1 MKRFHPTH
9 LLPEMRPSFKTP
21 NGAAY
26 QAEAQELLSRL
37 PDDSVDLVLTSPPYA
52 LHFKKEYGNV
62 DQDKYVDWMLGFAP
76 QIRRVLKNDGSFV
89 LNIGGSWTP
98 GQPTRSLCHFEI
110 ALRLVKEAGFFLA
123 QEFFWYNPAKLPV
136 PAEWVN
142 VRKIR
147 VKDSVECVWWLSKT
161 PYPRAN
167 NQSVLRPYS
176 ADMKRLLQ
184 RGYRATV
191 RPSGHVITEKFINR
205 GGSIPGNLLSMGNND
220 ATGHYLARCKAEGV
234 KPHPARFPPQL
245 PAFFVRLLCSDSSL
259 ILDPFAGS
267 CTTGEVAENMGKHWI
282 CCDLEPTYLRGAR
295 FRFEEPWDEDRRN
308 QVLGELLGY
317 ENGAPTRPE
326 AAQASLS
333 FTSK

>member
-1 MKRFHPTH
+1 MKRFRSAH
-9 LLPEMRPSFKTP
+9 LLPGLSPLFQTAK
-21 NGAAY
+21 GAAY
-26 QAEAQELLSRL
+26 QADAQELLGKL
-37 PDDSVDLVLTSPPYA
+37 PDDSIDLVLTSPPYA

-62 DQDKYVDWMLGFAP
+62 NQDKYVNWLLGFAP
-76 QIRRVLKNDGSFV
+76 QIRRVLKDDGSFV
-89 LNIGGSWTP
+89 LNVGGSWTP

-123 QEFFWYNPAKLPV
+123 QEFYWYNPAKLPV

-167 NQSVLRPYS
+167 NQAVLQPYS

-184 RGYRATV
+184 RGYRPTV
-191 RPSGHVITEKFINR
+191 RPSGHVITAKFTDR

-245 PAFFVRLLCSDSSL
+245 PAFFVRLLCSDDAL

-267 CTTGEVAENMGKHWI
+267 CTTGEVAENMGRYWI
-282 CCDLEPTYLRGAR
+282 CSDLEPQYLRGAK
-295 FRFEEPWDEDRRN
+295 FRFEEAWDEDRRN
-308 QVLGELLGY
+308 QILGELV
-317 ENGAPTRPE
+317 GADDGLSAPPN
-326 AAQASLS
+326 AAQAVLPL
-333 FTSK
+333 K